1 MYAIFI
7 VIFSIALLSFL
18 IMKCRVHAF
27 FSLVITAVTVGILS
41 GLPLADA
48 ISLTTTK
55 LGGSISGIA
64 IVIGLAVV
72 SGQIMDE
79 SGAAEKIARSILKLT
94 GNEKAPLAM
103 VGTGYVLSIP
113 LFSDTCYYLLIPIA
127 RALSISS
134 GRSFVA
140 MIVAMGC
147 GALATHCFV
156 PPTPG
161 PLAMAETLGV
171 DLGLTMLVGMVVAAF
186 AAIAGGWIWGQ
197 FISKKVEIPRER
209 YAAGELDSREQRELP
224 GLGVSLL
231 PIIIPVVLV
240 AGNTLTNAF
249 LPETSIAKFF
259 GTFGQA
265 VVALAISVAV
275 SYVVLGIMR
284 GKSVKEM
291 LALTERAISVGA
303 VCVLITGAGGAFGG
317 VLVECGIGSAITGL
331 FHSTGISP
339 IIFAYVL
346 AVIFKTSQG
355 SSATSMITVSA
366 MLAPLLPEMGLT
378 VNPVY
383 ILTAIASGAMTF
395 SWMND
400 SGFWVITKLCNM
412 TEKESLKTVSMGSLI
427 MSITGLVVTLIL
439 SMILPLI

>member
-1 MYAIFI
+1 MYAVFI
-7 VIFSIALLSFL
+7 VVFSVALLSFL

-27 FSLVITAVTVGILS
+27 FSLVITAVVVGVLS
-41 GLPLADA
+41 GMPLADF
-48 ISLTTTK
+48 ISLMTEK
-55 LGGSISGIA
+55 LGSSISSIA
-64 IVIGLAVV
+64 VVIGLAVV
-72 SGQIMDE
+72 SGQLMDE
-79 SGAAEKIARSILKLT
+79 SGAVEKIARSILKLT
-94 GNEKAPLAM
+94 GNDKAPLAM

-113 LFSDTCYYLLIPIA
+113 LFSDTAYYLMIPIA
-127 RALSISS
+127 RALSLSS
-134 GRSFVA
+134 GGSFVA

-161 PLAMAETLGV
+161 PLAMAETLGI

-197 FISKKVEIPRER
+197 FISKRVEIPKER
-209 YAAGELDSREQRELP
+209 YAAGEADQGAQRELP
-224 GLGVSLL
+224 NLGVSLL
-231 PIIIPVVLV
+231 PIVVPVVLV

-249 LPETSIAKFF
+249 LPGTAVAAFF

-265 VVALAISVAV
+265 VVALEISVLV
-275 SYVVLGIMR
+275 SYIILGLMR
-284 GKSVKEM
+284 GRSRKDMFE
-291 LALTERAISVGA
+291 LTERAIAIGA
-303 VCVLITGAGGAFGG
+303 VCILITGAGGAFGG

-339 IIFAYVL
+339 IIFAYIL

-378 VNPVY
+378 FHPVY
-383 ILTAIASGAMTF
+383 ILTAIAAGSMTF

-412 TEKESLKTVSMGSLI
+412 TEKESLSTVSMGSLI
-427 MSITGLVVTLIL
+427 MSVVGLIVTLIM
-439 SMILPLI
+439 SVILPMA

>member
-1 MYAIFI
+1 MYAVFI
-7 VIFSIALLSFL
+7 VVFSVALLSFL

-27 FSLVITAVTVGILS
+27 FSLVITAVVVGVLS
-41 GLPLADA
+41 GMPLADS
-48 ISLTTTK
+48 ISLMTEK
-55 LGGSISGIA
+55 LGSSISSIA
-64 IVIGLAVV
+64 VVIGLAVV
-72 SGQIMDE
+72 SGQLMDE

-94 GNEKAPLAM
+94 GNDKAPLAM

-113 LFSDTCYYLLIPIA
+113 LFSDTAYYLMIPIA
-127 RALSISS
+127 RALSLSS
-134 GRSFVA
+134 GGSFVA

-161 PLAMAETLGV
+161 PLAMAETLGI

-197 FISKKVEIPRER
+197 FISKRVEIPKER
-209 YAAGELDSREQRELP
+209 YAAGEADQGAQRELP
-224 GLGVSLL
+224 NLGVSLL
-231 PIIIPVVLV
+231 PIVVPVVLV

-249 LPETSIAKFF
+249 LPGTAVAAFF
-259 GTFGQA
+259 GT
-265 VVALAISVAV
+265 
-275 SYVVLGIMR
+275 
-284 GKSVKEM
+284 
-291 LALTERAISVGA
+291 
-303 VCVLITGAGGAFGG
+303 FGG

-339 IIFAYVL
+339 IIFAYIL

-378 VNPVY
+378 FHPVY
-383 ILTAIASGAMTF
+383 ILTAIAAGSMTF

-412 TEKESLKTVSMGSLI
+412 TEKESLSTVSMGSLI
-427 MSITGLVVTLIL
+427 MSVVGLIVTLIM
-439 SMILPLI
+439 SVILPMA